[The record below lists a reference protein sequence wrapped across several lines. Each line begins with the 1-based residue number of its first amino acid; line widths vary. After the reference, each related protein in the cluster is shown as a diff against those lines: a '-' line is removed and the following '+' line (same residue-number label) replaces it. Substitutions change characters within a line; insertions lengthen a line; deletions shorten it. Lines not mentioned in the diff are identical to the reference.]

1 MTLAL
6 VVALDSLRGQ
16 PRSIHPFKPDPSYTS
31 YNLEWVDRNDPKLS
45 ERKAVKLL
53 RRVFDE
59 QFETLG
65 LGPLFSHRPLR

>member
-16 PRSIHPFKPDPSYTS
+16 PRSIHPFKLDPSYKPF
-31 YNLEWVDRNDPKLS
+31 EWVDRNDPKLS